1 MRKIYHDDMKIGE
14 MIISEIEIDLK
25 CRDEV
30 PKLLMGIKYI
40 YCNKEIRDE
49 IFRIFEEMIPVK
61 SRKRV
66 GKQGMSMT
74 YISRQTLTYCPM
86 Q

>member
-49 IFRIFEEMIPVK
+49 IFRIFEEMIPAK

-74 YISRQTLTYCPM
+74 YISRQTLTCCPM